1 MLRVRSMFELAM
13 RLLPQTRSHSPVRCR
28 SAMVMLTAVLVAA
41 LATDPRPAVAQEP
54 EAVLVGVEKTRIEPL
69 SQTVPIAGRLVSL
82 RVGDVAARIAGP
94 VEGIRVEVGDP
105 VSEGQ
110 VLAVLDNETLQAEV
124 NMSNSELAEAQAELE
139 TWVAE
144 KDVALTE
151 LRRQEG
157 LRKSAAFSQARFE
170 DAQKKAAV
178 ADARVGRARANVAIK
193 RTNLQRR
200 QIDFEYATIRA
211 PYAGVVVRRYTEVG
225 AYVSKGDRIVRVI
238 ADRALEVEADVPFR
252 RLAGLPIGR
261 QVDFTLDDGTKHVAT
276 VRAILP
282 SENPLTRTRVVRLV
296 PDFSET
302 KRPLAESQAVIVA
315 VPISDDRE
323 VVTVHKDA
331 ILKRPTGDMVFVIQ
345 DDKATPRPVTVGEAI
360 GGRLEVVSGLKNGEM
375 VVIRGNE
382 RIQPGAKVRVEKG
395 SS

>member
-1 MLRVRSMFELAM
+1 MRRLFAMAMLAAGLA
-13 RLLPQTRSHSPVRCR
+13 TV
-28 SAMVMLTAVLVAA
+28 SAADLTPA
-41 LATDPRPAVAQEP
+41 LAQGP
-54 EAVLVGVEKTRIEPL
+54 EAALVGVEETRIEPL

-94 VEGIRVEVGDP
+94 VEGIRVEVGDR
-105 VSEGQ
+105 VSERQ
-110 VLAVLDNETLQAEV
+110 VLAVLDNETLEAEV
-124 NMSNSELAEAQAELE
+124 NMSQSELAEAQAELE

-200 QIDFEYATIRA
+200 QIDLEYATIRA

-238 ADRALEVEADVPFR
+238 GDRALEVEADVPFS

-261 QVDFTLDDGTKHVAT
+261 RVDFTLDDGTKHVAK

-282 SENPLTRTRVVRLV
+282 SENPLTRTRIVRLV

-302 KRPLAESQAVIVA
+302 RRPLAESQSVIVA

-331 ILKRPTGDMVFVIQ
+331 ILKRPTGDMVFVVQ
-345 DDKATPRPVTVGEAI
+345 DDKAMPRPVTVGEAI
-360 GGRLEVVSGLKNGEM
+360 GGRFEVVSGLKKGEM